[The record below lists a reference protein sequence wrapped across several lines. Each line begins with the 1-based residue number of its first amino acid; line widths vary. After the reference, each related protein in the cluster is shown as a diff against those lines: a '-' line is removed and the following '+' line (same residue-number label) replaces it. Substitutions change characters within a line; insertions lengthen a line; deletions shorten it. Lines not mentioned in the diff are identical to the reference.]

1 MSVRLSWKAISV
13 SLILLLSYEPARAQD
28 RSSSPQDEKRPT
40 SGVPDYTAVDSGS
53 SQDIPSSGIEVK
65 TPISI
70 PPELEVRPLGSSYP
84 LPTYETLLRWGPVY
98 VRSLELM
105 QNYSKFSNATS
116 GAGSIFDQNS
126 FNATVLS
133 TEIVYDRLI
142 DNSRLVVEYAP
153 NVQVVNGQVSSNF
166 VNQTVSLNWVRP
178 LSPRWTLGLSDN
190 FRYYSVRN
198 LYGYYYLNADAFR
211 STIVTGGIVPSSFL
225 DGGGSWLN
233 ESTQANFAYALSPTT
248 SISVAPVFAYNH
260 VTGQVNGPT
269 TTDSFL
275 YGGTVGW
282 NKQISQNSS
291 INASYGYQILE
302 QNGTGTPYQYG
313 QVGYSRKL
321 GPSTVISLF
330 AGLQTEGFVSGRN
343 WNLTG
348 SVQASRKIGRASASI
363 SYYRGMPLFSELGS
377 QGLSQMVFGEFRY
390 NFSQRWYVT
399 AQGGYEDSLTTNII
413 NLSGKFAS
421 GEVGYQVSP
430 QISCFASY
438 SYKTQAGS
446 DPNLLV
452 GSRYYY
458 AGGIRW
464 HARPAR

>member
-1 MSVRLSWKAISV
+1 
-13 SLILLLSYEPARAQD
+13 
-28 RSSSPQDEKRPT
+28 
-40 SGVPDYTAVDSGS
+40 
-53 SQDIPSSGIEVK
+53 
-65 TPISI
+65 
-70 PPELEVRPLGSSYP
+70 
-84 LPTYETLLRWGPVY
+84 
-98 VRSLELM
+98 M